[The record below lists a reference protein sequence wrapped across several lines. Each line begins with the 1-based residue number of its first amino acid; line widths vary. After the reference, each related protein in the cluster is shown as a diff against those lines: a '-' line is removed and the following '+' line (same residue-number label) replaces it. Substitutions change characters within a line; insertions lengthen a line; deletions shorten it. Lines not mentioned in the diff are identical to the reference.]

1 MKSKFIT
8 IPEAFDILSK
18 KKEHDE
24 TEAENLGYTEAF
36 LKMKGKDAK
45 KLTSDITKNFKLPE
59 KVAVKLVDTVP
70 KSREEVTSIL
80 TSYSI
85 LLSDEDLNSLVS
97 YFNGE

>member
-18 KKEHDE
+18 KTEHDE

-45 KLTSDITKNFKLPE
+45 KLVTEITKKFKLPE
-59 KVAVKLVDTVP
+59 KVGVKLVDLVP
-70 KSREEVTSIL
+70 KSREEVTSVL
-80 TSYSI
+80 SSYSI
-85 LLSDEDLNSLVS
+85 LLSEEDLNSLVD
-97 YFNGE
+97 YFLGE